1 MECDT
6 KVYTLFSELSSY
18 TMNETKFLIYG
29 FDNRKQMRD
38 CLAYIAPT
46 AEDAVARCTEL
57 HPDFVIYD
65 VSIDD
70 SEVEVVKLQALL

>member
-18 TMNETKFLIYG
+18 TMNETKFLLSG
-29 FDNRKQMRD
+29 RDMRKQMNQ

-57 HPDFVIYD
+57 HPHFVIYD

-70 SEVEVVKLQALL
+70 SEVEVVKVQSLR